1 MVAHSPSPPRHRWWS
16 LLVASLATLIVTA
29 DSGQLSIALPLIVRE
44 LRADLTLAS
53 WLALVY
59 ALITASL
66 YLPCGRLSDLFGIG
80 KLFLGGFLLYATS
93 SLAAAL
99 AQSAGQLIFFRAL
112 QAAGSALIMANN
124 FALITALFPPEE
136 RGRAM
141 GIAGGTVSAL
151 GYTLGPVLGGLLTH
165 SLGWRANFYL
175 SALLALTGFG
185 AARILLP
192 AESFRASDDKKE
204 PFDFTGAATF
214 ATGISAF
221 LFALTLAQKGRW
233 LDPIVGVTA
242 SAGAAALGFFIRWEK
257 RAAFPLLDLKIFRI
271 GAFTI
276 GNTARWFSFITMSV
290 SNLLMPFFL
299 QLAMGLD
306 PLRAGFLVAPTP
318 LAMALLAPLTGWL
331 SERFLPQLLCA
342 VGLAV
347 NGAALLFLSFLV
359 PGARPL
365 EVIFGL
371 ALLGVGMGIFQ
382 TPNNNL
388 LMSSVPRHRLGIG
401 SSVLSIV
408 RSLGYSIGATLATSV
423 VSFFLLASAGA
434 SSLENLGAGSSAPA
448 LAAFLQGYRCA
459 FWIAAAIA
467 LAGAVISL
475 WPTRPATLDSS
486 ERVVEES
493 VAGRKPI
500 PGTLGARDGRSKATP
515 LQQQRDEQR

>member
-1 MVAHSPSPPRHRWWS
+1 MAAQNPSAPSRNRWWS

-29 DSGQLSIALPLIVRE
+29 DSGQLSIALPLIVRD
-44 LRADLTLAS
+44 LHADLTLAS
-53 WLALVY
+53 WVALVY

-80 KLFLGGFLLYATS
+80 KLFLAGFLLYAAS
-93 SLAAAL
+93 SLGAAM
-99 AQSAGQLIFFRAL
+99 AQGAGQLIFFRAL

-124 FALITALFPPEE
+124 FALVTALFPPEE

-151 GYTLGPVLGGLLTH
+151 GYTMGPVLGGLLTH
-165 SLGWRANFYL
+165 SFGWRSNFYL

-185 AARILLP
+185 AARALLP
-192 AESFRASDDKKE
+192 TESFTGSDEKKE
-204 PFDFTGAATF
+204 PFDFTGAVTF

-233 LDPIVGVTA
+233 LDPVVGIIA
-242 SAGAAALGFFIRWEK
+242 LAGAVVLGFFIRWEK

-271 GAFTI
+271 GAFTV
-276 GNTARWFSFITMSV
+276 GNAARWFSFITMSV

-318 LAMALLAPLTGWL
+318 FAMALLAPLTGWL
-331 SERFLPQLLCA
+331 SERVAPQLLCA
-342 VGLAV
+342 LGLAV

-359 PGARPL
+359 PGAGPL
-365 EVIFGL
+365 QVISGL

-388 LMSSVPRHRLGIG
+388 LMSSVPRHRLGVG

-423 VSFFLLASAGA
+423 VSFFLLASAGET
-434 SSLENLGAGSSAPA
+434 SLESLGAGSSAPI
-448 LAAFLQGYRCA
+448 LGAFLQGYRCA
-459 FWIAAAIA
+459 YWLAATIAF
-467 LAGAVISL
+467 AGAAVSL
-475 WPTRPATLDSS
+475 YPTRPASYN
-486 ERVVEES
+486 
-493 VAGRKPI
+493 
-500 PGTLGARDGRSKATP
+500 
-515 LQQQRDEQR
+515 